1 VATQAASP
9 KISQLKLRT
18 TSHRFALLLC
28 SQFALI
34 AISPLTDTSGRRPGP
49 VFTALAM
56 ALFLTALN
64 LIVEKR
70 RHRAVA
76 FLLCAAAV
84 LTGLLS
90 SLGFER
96 VFLIPGL
103 VCAIIFMLFTTAMIL
118 RAVITATKVTNE
130 TLYGAVSAYLFIGIT
145 CGMSYA
151 LIELLAPG
159 SVVKTA
165 NSGRPLAWSDFAF
178 FSFITLTTV
187 GYGDIVPVGAAR
199 ALAMIEAVTGAMYP
213 AILIGRL
220 LTLLPGRE
228 LQD

>member
-1 VATQAASP
+1 MATPATSP
-9 KISQLKLRT
+9 KLSQLKLRT

-28 SQFALI
+28 SQFALV

-49 VFTALAM
+49 VFTGFAM
-56 ALFLTALN
+56 VLFLTALN
-64 LIVEKR
+64 LIIEKR
-70 RHRAVA
+70 RQRAVA
-76 FLLCAAAV
+76 FLLCGAAV
-84 LTGLLS
+84 FTALLNS
-90 SLGFER
+90 IGFDR

-118 RAVITATKVTNE
+118 RTVITSTKVTNE

-165 NSGRPLAWSDFAF
+165 NTGRPLAWSDFAF

-199 ALAMIEAVTGAMYP
+199 VLAMLEAVTGAMYP